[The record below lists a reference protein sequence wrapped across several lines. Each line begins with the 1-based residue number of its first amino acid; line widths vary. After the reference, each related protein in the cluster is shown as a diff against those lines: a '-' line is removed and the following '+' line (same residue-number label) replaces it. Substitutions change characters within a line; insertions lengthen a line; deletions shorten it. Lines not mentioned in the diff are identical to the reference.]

1 MPFAER
7 HPQSTYLPPRPVGY
21 VPVAGGR
28 GPTSWHC
35 LHCGKRNLS
44 TSKFCGGCAAPSRL
58 PAEFLESLETRNH
71 EAQTPAP
78 TQPPSAHALATAGVP
93 TPAKPVE
100 PAEATVS
107 AVATFTTISVIPQI
121 DPPEPKLIERIDL
134 SVQPQQ
140 QIPEQPAPRENP
152 VPPPSPATQPAAVPQ
167 ESVCREAAHEPATTK
182 AARRRPAPHLR
193 ELVGLIAPSVRS
205 IRASIVAAASNAAR
219 LIVSH
224 VSARHSLAVGI
235 VSVLV
240 LCALWPMPTLTA
252 AKSMTIPALE
262 GGKPVFWNDMQEY
275 ISKKLGLSISDT
287 ELLARAAWGD
297 VPSLHLP
304 MTCERALAIE
314 SVVNQ
319 RGTGSLVVFPNIPFR
334 GPLLDRHL
342 QMTASAPAPFSD
354 VPLDHPVYDA
364 WRALLAMTPPP
375 PVALPSGKACPY
387 EVIRWE
393 EWQPLVAA
401 VWRSCR
407 PGRTPP
413 EDVLAERSGT
423 VTGDD
428 ADRSLRALA
437 EGLGVE
443 IGETPF
449 RANPQERPSRME
461 TLAALSRLLTAAR
474 KIAEE
479 ADGA

>member
-7 HPQSTYLPPRPVGY
+7 HSQSTYLPPRPVGY

-35 LHCGKRNLS
+35 LHCGKRNRS

-58 PAEFLESLETRNH
+58 PAEFLESLEAQSR
-71 EAQTPAP
+71 EATAP
-78 TQPPSAHALATAGVP
+78 TTPTSADVATDVP
-93 TPAKPVE
+93 
-100 PAEATVS
+100 ATGTTTDSVIS
-107 AVATFTTISVIPQI
+107 SVATFTTISVIQQI
-121 DPPEPKLIERIDL
+121 DPPEPELIERIDGIA
-134 SVQPQQ
+134 QPQQ
-140 QIPEQPAPRENP
+140 VPEQPVIQEE
-152 VPPPSPATQPAAVPQ
+152 PAATPIPAPELSSAPAENV
-167 ESVCREAAHEPATTK
+167 SREPAHETVVKKTSH
-182 AARRRPAPHLR
+182 RRPAPHLR
-193 ELVGLIAPSVRS
+193 DLTSLVAPAIRS
-205 IRASIVAAASNAAR
+205 IRASLADAASTASR
-219 LIVSH
+219 LFVSH
-224 VSARHSLAVGI
+224 TATRRSLAVGI
-235 VSVLV
+235 VSVLI

-252 AKSMTIPALE
+252 AKNLTTPALE
-262 GGKPVFWNDMQEY
+262 GGKPVFWNDMQSY
-275 ISKKLGLSISDT
+275 ISTKLGLGITDT

-297 VPSLHLP
+297 IPSLHLP

-314 SVVNQ
+314 SVINQ
-319 RGTGSLVVFPNIPFR
+319 RGSKPLVVFPNIPFR

-342 QMTASAPAPFSD
+342 RMTASEPAPFSD

-364 WRALLAMTPPP
+364 WRPLLAMTPPP

-401 VWRSCR
+401 AWRSFR

-413 EDVLAERSGT
+413 EEILAERAGT
-423 VTGDD
+423 VTGND

-449 RANPQERPSRME
+449 RGNPQGTPSRME
-461 TLAALSRLLTAAR
+461 TLAALSRLLTAAQ
-474 KIAEE
+474 KLAEE
-479 ADGA
+479 VDGA

>member
-58 PAEFLESLETRNH
+58 PAEFLESLEARSQET
-71 EAQTPAP
+71 QTQA
-78 TQPPSAHALATAGVP
+78 AADIP
-93 TPAKPVE
+93 TPGK
-100 PAEATVS
+100 PAEAASS
-107 AVATFTTISVIPQI
+107 AVATITTISVIQQI
-121 DPPEPKLIERIDL
+121 DPPEPELIERIDL
-134 SVQPQQ
+134 GAQPQQ
-140 QIPEQPAPRENP
+140 QVPEQPAHHEDPV
-152 VPPPSPATQPAAVPQ
+152 VPPEIVG
-167 ESVCREAAHEPATTK
+167 REAVHEPAAK
-182 AARRRPAPHLR
+182 KVSRRRQAPHLR
-193 ELVGLIAPSVRS
+193 DLVSLIAPSVRS
-205 IRASIVAAASNAAR
+205 IRTSLTDAASNAAR

-224 VSARHSLAVGI
+224 TATRHSLAVGI
-235 VSVLV
+235 VSVLI

-252 AKSMTIPALE
+252 ARSMTTPSLE
-262 GGKPVFWNDMQEY
+262 GGKPAFWNDMQEY

-297 VPSLHLP
+297 IPSLHLP

-314 SVVNQ
+314 SVINQ
-319 RGTGSLVVFPNIPFR
+319 RGSRPLVVFPNIPFR

-342 QMTASAPAPFSD
+342 LMTASAPAPFSD

-364 WRALLAMTPPP
+364 WRPLLAMTPPP
-375 PVALPSGKACPY
+375 PVALPSGKACPS

-393 EWQPLVAA
+393 EWQPLVAS

-413 EDVLAERSGT
+413 EELLSERSGT
-423 VTGDD
+423 VTGDE
-428 ADRSLRALA
+428 ADRSLRALG
-437 EGLGVE
+437 EGMGVE
-443 IGETPF
+443 LGETPF
-449 RANPQERPSRME
+449 RANPQGTPSRME
-461 TLAALSRLLTAAR
+461 TLAALSRLLTAAQTL
-474 KIAEE
+474 AEE
-479 ADGA
+479 VDGA

>member
-58 PAEFLESLETRNH
+58 PAEFLESLETRNQ
-71 EAQTPAP
+71 ETLTPAP
-78 TQPPSAHALATAGVP
+78 SQPVSARATAEADAP
-93 TPAKPVE
+93 TVAKP
-100 PAEATVS
+100 AETAVS
-107 AVATFTTISVIPQI
+107 SVATITTISVIQQVA
-121 DPPEPKLIERIDL
+121 PPEPELAERIAT
-134 SVQPQQ
+134 SVQSRQQ
-140 QIPEQPAPRENP
+140 TPERPLIKEEPGAPRNP
-152 VPPPSPATQPAAVPQ
+152 VSETPAIPSEIVH
-167 ESVCREAAHEPATTK
+167 RKAAHEPATRK
-182 AARRRPAPHLR
+182 ASRRKPAPHFRDLASR
-193 ELVGLIAPSVRS
+193 IVPIVRSVRAS
-205 IRASIVAAASNAAR
+205 FAGAASIAAR
-219 LIVSH
+219 MLVSH
-224 VSARHSLAVGI
+224 IATSRSLAVGI
-235 VSVLV
+235 VSMLV
-240 LCALWPMPTLTA
+240 LCALWPTPTLTA
-252 AKSMTIPALE
+252 AKNLTTPALE
-262 GGKPVFWNDMQEY
+262 GGKPAFWNDMQNY

-297 VPSLHLP
+297 IPSLHLP

-314 SVVNQ
+314 SVINQ
-319 RGTGSLVVFPNIPFR
+319 RGNKPLVVFPNIPFR

-342 QMTASAPAPFSD
+342 QMTASEPAPFSD

-364 WRALLAMTPPP
+364 WRPLLAMTPTP

-393 EWQPLVAA
+393 EWQPLVAS

-407 PGRTPP
+407 PGLTPP
-413 EDVLAERSGT
+413 EEMLAERSGT
-423 VTGDD
+423 ITCDD
-428 ADRSLRALA
+428 ADRSLRALG
-437 EGLGVE
+437 EGLGIA

-449 RANPQERPSRME
+449 QANLQETPSRME
-461 TLAALSRLLTAAR
+461 TLAALSRLLTAAQ
-474 KIAEE
+474 KLAEE
-479 ADGA
+479 GDGA